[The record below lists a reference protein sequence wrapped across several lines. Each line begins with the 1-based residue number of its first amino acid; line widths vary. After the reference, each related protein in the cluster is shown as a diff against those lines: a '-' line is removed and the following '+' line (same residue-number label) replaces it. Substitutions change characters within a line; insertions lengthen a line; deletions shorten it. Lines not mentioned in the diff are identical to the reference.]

1 MEILLSRRQYA
12 STVCILHVTLV
23 CISAL
28 EASVLIAIKMHRS
41 FYTTP
46 VGQ

>member
-1 MEILLSRRQYA
+1 MDILLLRRQHA

-28 EASVLIAIKMHRS
+28 EASVLIDFEMHGS
-41 FYTTP
+41 FQTTP
-46 VGQ
+46 VGH